1 MCCQEGKSEWH
12 QLMKAIICYRQR
24 ARNEGQKEKK
34 IMPGVS
40 GQKGGEERASLMNLS
55 PALGS

>member
-1 MCCQEGKSEWH
+1 MCCRKGKSEWH

-24 ARNEGQKEKK
+24 ARNEGQKEK
-34 IMPGVS
+34 IMPVVS